1 MEYILLK
8 EIQEWKNMKLVSIVV
23 PVYNLERYIEK
34 TLESL
39 QNQTYENIEV
49 IVINDGSKDGSL
61 EVINTFFK
69 GKNLKHKIVTIENSG
84 VSKARN
90 VGLNIAGGD
99 YVILLDGDDRLRS
112 DAIGCLV
119 EQAEKT
125 GADICQTGYLEFQ
138 EDDERVT
145 YRYSKDP
152 NKVFLEKSEPGYRA
166 LQMKLNKDIW
176 ICTGNALYRRDLIEK
191 NNIRY
196 SENMG
201 YGEDL
206 EFINKCLFHAVTVT
220 SVSEDLTELMVRE
233 NSASSSKFSNSYLHS
248 LLTNRRLYNYIK
260 ASSKVTN
267 EEKDKILI
275 LIDYDYVHI
284 FLSVA
289 KKIYDEH
296 SLWQQGRA
304 NSKFKGL
311 NLDISEINVDQI
323 LNRIKNF
330 KTFELKVFMVSK
342 PLYFYFC
349 KIFKML
355 RR

>member
-1 MEYILLK
+1 
-8 EIQEWKNMKLVSIVV
+8 MKLVSIVI
-23 PVYNLERYIEK
+23 PVYNLEKYIVK

-39 QNQTYENIEV
+39 ENQTYKNIEV
-49 IVINDGSKDGSL
+49 IVVNDGSKDRSL
-61 EVINTFFK
+61 EVIENFFK
-69 GKNLKHKIVTIENSG
+69 EKNLKHNIISIDNSG

-90 VGLNIAGGD
+90 IGLNSVNGD
-99 YVILLDGDDRLRS
+99 YVILLDGDDRLRR
-112 DAIGCLV
+112 DAIERLV

-145 YRYSKDP
+145 YRYSEDT
-152 NKVFLEKSEPGYRA
+152 NKSFLQKPEPGYKA
-166 LQMKLNKDIW
+166 LQLKLNKNIW
-176 ICTGNALYRRDLIEK
+176 ICTGNALYRRKLIE
-191 NNIRY
+191 NNSIRY

-206 EFINKCLFHAVTVT
+206 EFINKCLFHADTVT
-220 SVSEDLTELMVRE
+220 SVSDNLTELLVRK
-233 NSASSSKFSNSYLHS
+233 NSASSSKFSMNYLHS

-260 ASSKVTN
+260 DSSGVSR
-267 EEKDKILI
+267 EEKEKILF

-296 SLWQQGRA
+296 SLLQQRNA
-304 NSKFKGL
+304 NSKFKAL
-311 NLDISEINVDQI
+311 NLDMSAIDVEQV
-323 LNRIKNF
+323 LKRIKNF
-330 KTFELKVFMVSK
+330 KTFELKVFMFSK
-342 PLYFYFC
+342 PMYFYFC

>member
-1 MEYILLK
+1 
-8 EIQEWKNMKLVSIVV
+8 MKLVSIIV
-23 PVYNLERYIEK
+23 PVYNLEKYIEK

-39 QNQTYENIEV
+39 QKQTYKNIE
-49 IVINDGSKDGSL
+49 IIIINDGSKDRSL
-61 EVINTFFK
+61 EVINRFFE
-69 GKNLKHKIVTIENSG
+69 GKDIRHNIVTIDNSG

-90 VGLNIAGGD
+90 IGLNIANGE
-99 YVILLDGDDRLRS
+99 YVILLDGDDRLRA
-112 DAIGCLV
+112 DAVELLV

-138 EDDERVT
+138 EADGSVT
-145 YRYSKDP
+145 YRYSKDT
-152 NKVFLEKSEPGYRA
+152 NKSFLQKVEPGYKA
-166 LQMKLNKDIW
+166 LQMKLNKNIW
-176 ICTGNALYRRDLIEK
+176 ICTGNALYKRELIEK

-206 EFINKCLFHAVTVT
+206 EFINKCIFNAEAVT
-220 SVSEDLTELMVRE
+220 SVSEDLTELLVRAS
-233 NSASSSKFSNSYLHS
+233 SASSAKFSNNYLHS
-248 LLTNRRLYNYIK
+248 LLTNRRFYNYIK
-260 ASSKVTN
+260 SSEKVEE
-267 EEKDKILI
+267 EEKDKILL

-289 KKIYDEH
+289 KKIYDEY
-296 SLWQQGRA
+296 SFWQERSA
-304 NSKFKGL
+304 NSKFRGL
-311 NLDISEINVDQI
+311 NLNICEIDVEAVQNK
-323 LNRIKNF
+323 IKNF
-330 KTFELKVFMVSK
+330 KTFELKIFMLSK